1 MGDIEIYSYA
11 PFEAEIS
18 KETDRHCRRY
28 EAIITFV
35 HGDRRTIMD
44 AKAFGTREE
53 AYDWALGS
61 IEELAD
67 SLERLRK
74 KVEGVA

>member
-18 KETDRHCRRY
+18 RDSGPSWSRY
-28 EAIITFV
+28 EAIITFI
-35 HGDRRTIMD
+35 HGARRTIMD
-44 AKAFGTREE
+44 SKAFETRDE

-67 SLERLRK
+67 SLGRLRK